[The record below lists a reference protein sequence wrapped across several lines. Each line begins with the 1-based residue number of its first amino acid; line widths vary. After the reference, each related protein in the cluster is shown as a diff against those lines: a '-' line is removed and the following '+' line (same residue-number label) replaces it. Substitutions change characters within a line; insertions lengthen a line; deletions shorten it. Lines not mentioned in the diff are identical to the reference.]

1 MTLEII
7 LWIISS
13 ALLLTSMLITVLIL
27 AADDKALSSFQRV
40 IACIVLFWSCLLF
53 IISFTQAISSMI
65 ELTIQQ
71 LK

>member
-1 MTLEII
+1 MTSEII

-13 ALLLTSMLITVLIL
+13 ALFLTSILIITLIL
-27 AADDKALSSFQRV
+27 ADDKILSSLQRAMGCV
-40 IACIVLFWSCLLF
+40 ILFGVTLLF
-53 IISFTQAISSMI
+53 IMSLIQAISSTI

>member
-13 ALLLTSMLITVLIL
+13 ASFLTSMLIITLIL
-27 AADDKALSSFQRV
+27 ADDRVLSSLQRA
-40 IACIVLFWSCLLF
+40 ISCIILFGVTPLF
-53 IISFTQAISSMI
+53 IMSFIQAISSMI

>member
-13 ALLLTSMLITVLIL
+13 ASFLTSMLIITLIL
-27 AADDKALSSFQRV
+27 ADDRVLSPLQRT
-40 IACIVLFWSCLLF
+40 ISCIILFGVALLF
-53 IISFTQAISSMI
+53 IISLTQAISSMI

>member
-13 ALLLTSMLITVLIL
+13 ALFLTSMLIITLIL
-27 AADDKALSSFQRV
+27 ADDNILSSLQRAMGCV
-40 IACIVLFWSCLLF
+40 ILFGVTLLF
-53 IISFTQAISSMI
+53 IMSLIQAISSTI

>member
-13 ALLLTSMLITVLIL
+13 ALLLTSILITVLIL

>member
-1 MTLEII
+1 MTSEII

-13 ALLLTSMLITVLIL
+13 ASFLTSMLVIILIL
-27 AADDKALSSFQRV
+27 ADDKVLSSLQRAMGCV
-40 IACIVLFWSCLLF
+40 ILFGVAILF
-53 IISFTQAISSMI
+53 IISLIQAISSTI

>member
-40 IACIVLFWSCLLF
+40 IACIVLFGAAFYL
-53 IISFTQAISSMI
+53 
-65 ELTIQQ
+65 
-71 LK
+71 

>member
-1 MTLEII
+1 MTSEII

-13 ALLLTSMLITVLIL
+13 ASFLTSMLVITLIL
-27 AADDKALSSFQRV
+27 TDDKVLSSLQRAMGCV
-40 IACIVLFWSCLLF
+40 ILFGATLLF
-53 IISFTQAISSMI
+53 IISLIQAISSTI

>member
-13 ALLLTSMLITVLIL
+13 ASFLTSMLIITLIL
-27 AADDKALSSFQRV
+27 ADDKILSSLQRAMGYV
-40 IACIVLFWSCLLF
+40 ILFGVTLLF
-53 IISFTQAISSMI
+53 IMSLIQAISSTI

>member
-1 MTLEII
+1 MTSEII

-13 ALLLTSMLITVLIL
+13 ALFLTSMLIITLIL
-27 AADDKALSSFQRV
+27 ADDNILSSLQRAMGCV
-40 IACIVLFWSCLLF
+40 ILFGVTLLF
-53 IISFTQAISSMI
+53 IMSLIQAISSTI

>member
-13 ALLLTSMLITVLIL
+13 ASFLTSMHIITLIL
-27 AADDKALSSFQRV
+27 ADDRVLSSLQRA
-40 IACIVLFWSCLLF
+40 ISCIILFGVALLF
-53 IISFTQAISSMI
+53 IMSFIQAISSMI

>member
-13 ALLLTSMLITVLIL
+13 ASFLTSMLIITLIL
-27 AADDKALSSFQRV
+27 ADDRVLSPLQRA
-40 IACIVLFWSCLLF
+40 ISCIILFGVALLF
-53 IISFTQAISSMI
+53 IISLTQAISSMI

>member
-40 IACIVLFWSCLLF
+40 IGCVVLLWSAFLF

>member
-13 ALLLTSMLITVLIL
+13 ALFLTSMLIITLIL
-27 AADDKALSSFQRV
+27 ADDKILSSLQRAMGCV
-40 IACIVLFWSCLLF
+40 ILFGVTLLF
-53 IISFTQAISSMI
+53 IMSLIQAISSTI